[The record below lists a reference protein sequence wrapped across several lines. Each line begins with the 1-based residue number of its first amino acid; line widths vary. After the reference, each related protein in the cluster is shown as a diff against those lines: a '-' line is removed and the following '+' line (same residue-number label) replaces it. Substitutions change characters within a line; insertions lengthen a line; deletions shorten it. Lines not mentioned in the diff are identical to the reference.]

1 MIARSLNV
9 SKRKIAA
16 VVARFESLGLSQAA
30 FAKRL
35 HIARSTLNKYF
46 KGKNVD
52 REVFKTISDTLG
64 LAIAE
69 ITDLALDPVNQ
80 VTPLQDWL
88 AGRPC
93 APNWQTATHSD
104 VLPHYRESG
113 SGGARVERSK
123 VIVLDTISLILLVGV
138 CSGKA
143 NQMSC
148 DIYLCLENSQ
158 DCLPRGICLRVLE
171 GREEFCLQ
179 QSNGLQESIG
189 FHFVARSGD
198 VFRVYIEWETAGL
211 ANPRVVEEFWV

>member
-16 VVARFESLGLSQAA
+16 VVARFESLGLSQSA

-35 HIARSTLNKYF
+35 QIARSTLNKYF

-69 ITDLALDPVNQ
+69 ITDLALDPADQ
-80 VTPLQDWL
+80 VTHLQDWL
-88 AGRPC
+88 AGHPC
-93 APNWQTATHSD
+93 GSDWQAATHND
-104 VLPHYRESG
+104 VLPRYRESG
-113 SGGARVERSK
+113 AGGGRIERSK
-123 VIVLDTISLILLVGV
+123 AILLETIPLVLLVGV

-143 NQMSC
+143 NHLNC
-148 DIYLCLENSQ
+148 DIFLCLENSQ
-158 DCLPRGICLRVLE
+158 DCLPRGIWLRVLE
-171 GREEFCLQ
+171 GREEFCSQ
-179 QSNGLQESIG
+179 QSNGRQESIG

-198 VFRVYIEWETAGL
+198 VFRVYIELETTGL
-211 ANPRVVEEFWV
+211 ATPRVVEEFWV